1 MESTQ
6 YIDMDIH
13 KDAISVAVMN
23 SASKVV
29 MESILETKA
38 ATILQFIYGLR
49 GNLLV
54 TLEEGTWAAWLYDLL
69 KPYVTQVTVCNP
81 RKNALLKSANKG
93 DRIDARK
100 LTELLRN
107 GSLSAVYHGE
117 TDPPNAEGVVAQ
129 LSDAQQGSEASDESA
144 QCAVPKLGHCLQ
156 RYASLR
162 TPASVRMVEPDHR
175 SRRALPSRIHL
186 PTARWA
192 AGVTPRSA
200 AGSFGREPETWRDP
214 IAAPDSGYRP
224 DPGGSFSGAPS
235 DRTPLSHEATTV
247 GLQRPGDR
255 DARQWGI
262 SLRGCPATTLGES
275 GGATWSE

>member
-81 RKNALLKSANKG
+81 RKNALLKSGNKG

-100 LTELLRN
+100 LAEQLRN

-186 PTARWA
+186 PTASDVDPYRQTMGCRRYAEECGGIFWPR
-192 AGVTPRSA
+192 AGNMARPNCCARFRVSARS
-200 AGSFGREPETWRDP
+200 GRL
-214 IAAPDSGYRP
+214 
-224 DPGGSFSGAPS
+224 F
-235 DRTPLSHEATTV
+235 
-247 GLQRPGDR
+247 
-255 DARQWGI
+255 
-262 SLRGCPATTLGES
+262 
-275 GGATWSE
+275 